1 MNKKLLIRDLTLR
14 DGQQSAF
21 ATRMSQAQVDRV
33 LPYYEDAN
41 FYAMEVWGGAV
52 PDSVMR
58 YLGENPWSRLE
69 KINETVGNTSKLTAL
84 SRGRNLYGYAPYPD
98 EIIDGFFRNAVASGL
113 DIMRIFDAL
122 NDVNNIRSSV
132 KYIKQYGGLADC
144 AVCYTVD
151 SKAAANQDESKM
163 KKKRGLFSLFGGNS
177 NKAVAEKPKPVF
189 TDHYF
194 LSKAKEMV
202 ALGADMITI
211 KDMSGL
217 IPPSR
222 VASLVSLFKK
232 ELNVPIDF
240 HTHCTPGFGL
250 ASVVTAITHGADIVD
265 TNIWYFAGGPAAPA
279 VELIYIFCKKLG
291 IELDVNMEAV
301 AKINQ
306 ELFSIRKELSQ
317 FDTTK
322 QFPKPFNPLTD
333 TLPEEIDEQ
342 FDIAIKAIEKED
354 EVELLKA
361 CHKIEAYFE
370 FPKPNELVKNA
381 EIPGGMYTNMVAQL
395 KQLNSIDILEDAM
408 SLIPSVRADAGL
420 PPLVTPTSQI
430 VGVQAVVSAMNL
442 KKGNPKYSNP
452 SNQFIALVKGEYG
465 QTPVPVDP
473 SFRKQITGSPEEIPY
488 NTNNYKYQENPVLS
502 EYGNVNLAKSE
513 KEKLLLELFPA
524 VANGFLKSLREQ
536 EFLSYKEND
545 ESGKDSKTDIGDN
558 GDFTHEE
565 ITGNVISSP
574 MPGNIFQILVKEGDE
589 ISKNSVVIIL
599 EAMKMENEIFSPFSG
614 TVKRIFVNLNDRVME
629 DDVMIEIV

>member
-33 LPYYEDAN
+33 LPYYKDAN

-58 YLGENPWSRLE
+58 YLGENPWNRLE
-69 KINETVGNTSKLTAL
+69 KISEAVGKNSKLTAL

-98 EIIDGFFRNAVASGL
+98 EIIDGFFKNAVDSGL
-113 DIMRIFDAL
+113 NIMRIFDAL
-122 NDVNNIRSSV
+122 NDVTNIRSSV

-151 SKAAANQDESKM
+151 SKPTSDKDESNK
-163 KKKRGLFSLFGGNS
+163 KTKKRLFSFLGGDRNKNS
-177 NKAVAEKPKPVF
+177 TEQPKPVF
-189 TDHYF
+189 TDSYF
-194 LSKAKEMV
+194 LSKAQEMV

-240 HTHCTPGFGL
+240 HTHCTPGYGL
-250 ASVVTAITHGADIVD
+250 ASVVTAIIHGADIVD

-279 VELIYIFCKKLG
+279 VELIYVFCKKLG
-291 IELDVNMEAV
+291 IDLDINMEAV
-301 AKINQ
+301 AKINE
-306 ELFSIRKELSQ
+306 ELYSIRKELSQ

-322 QFPKPFNPLTD
+322 QFPKPFNPLID
-333 TLPEEIDEQ
+333 ILPEEIDKQ

-354 EVELLKA
+354 EVTLLDA
-361 CHKIEAYFE
+361 CHKIHSYFE
-370 FPKPNELVKNA
+370 FPQPNELVKNA

-408 SLIPSVRADAGL
+408 RLIPSVRADAGL
-420 PPLVTPTSQI
+420 PPLVTPSSQI

-452 SNQFIALVKGEYG
+452 SNQFIALVKGQYG
-465 QTPVPVDP
+465 KTPVPVDP
-473 SFRKQITGSPEEIPY
+473 SFREQITGSPEEIPY
-488 NTNNYKYQENPVLS
+488 NTQDYKYQDNPVLP
-502 EYGNVNLAKSE
+502 EYGNVNLAKTE
-513 KEKLLLELFPA
+513 KEKLLLELFPS
-524 VANGFLKSLREQ
+524 VAFGFLKDLREQ
-536 EFLSYKEND
+536 EFNSTN
-545 ESGKDSKTDIGDN
+545 GKDGTDKDSISDN
-558 GDFTHEE
+558 NDDVIHDE

-574 MPGNIFQILVKEGDE
+574 MPGNIFQILVKEGDMV
-589 ISKNSVVIIL
+589 SKNSVVIIL
-599 EAMKMENEIFSPFSG
+599 EAMKMENEIYSPFSG
-614 TVKRIFVNLNDRVME
+614 KVKRIFVKPNDRVME
-629 DDVMIEIV
+629 DDILIEIV

>member
-21 ATRMSQAQVDRV
+21 ATRMTQNQVDRV
-33 LPYYEDAN
+33 LPFYKDAN

-58 YLGENPWSRLE
+58 YLGENPWNRLE
-69 KINETVGNTSKLTAL
+69 KINEAVGNTSKLTAL

-98 EIIDGFFRNAVASGL
+98 EIIDGFFKNAVDSGL
-113 DIMRIFDAL
+113 NIMRIFDAL

-132 KYIKQYGGLADC
+132 KYIKHYGGMADC

-151 SKAAANQDESKM
+151 SKPTLNLNESNK
-163 KKKRGLFSLFGGNS
+163 KPKKRPFSFFGS
-177 NKAVAEKPKPVF
+177 HSSKTVVDKKEPVF
-189 TDHYF
+189 TDKYF

-202 ALGADMITI
+202 ELGADMITI

-217 IPPSR
+217 IHPSR

-232 ELNVPIDF
+232 ELNVPVDF

-250 ASVVTAITHGADIVD
+250 ASVVTAIMHGADIVD
-265 TNIWYFAGGPAAPA
+265 TNIWYFSGGPAAPA
-279 VELIYIFCKKLG
+279 IELIYIFCKKLG
-291 IELDVNMEAV
+291 IDIDINMEAV
-301 AKINQ
+301 AKINN
-306 ELFSIRKELSQ
+306 ELFSIREELSQ

-333 TLPEEIDEQ
+333 TLPAEVEKQ
-342 FDIAIKAIEKED
+342 FDLAINAIINQD
-354 EVELLKA
+354 EVAVLDA

-370 FPKPNELVKNA
+370 FPKPNELIKNA

-408 SLIPSVRADAGL
+408 RLIPSVRTDAGL

-430 VGVQAVVSAMNL
+430 VGVQAVVSAMNI

-452 SNQFIALVKGEYG
+452 SNQFISLVKGEYG
-465 QTPVPVDP
+465 KTPVPIDP
-473 SFRKQITGSPEEIPY
+473 LFREQITGSSEEIPY
-488 NTNNYKYQENPVLS
+488 NTDNYKYQDNPVLS
-502 EYGNVNLAKSE
+502 EFGNVNLAKTE

-524 VANGFLKSLREQ
+524 VAGGFLKNLREQ
-536 EFLSYKEND
+536 EFLTSNIENETNNASVHD
-545 ESGKDSKTDIGDN
+545 LEAKGDVLS
-558 GDFTHEE
+558 EE

-574 MPGNIFQILVKEGDE
+574 MPGNVFKILVKEGD
-589 ISKNSVVIIL
+589 IVRKNSVVIIL
-599 EAMKMENEIFSPFSG
+599 EAMKMENEINSPYSG
-614 TVKRIFVNLNDRVME
+614 KIKRVFVKTNDRVME

>member
-33 LPYYEDAN
+33 LPYYKDAN

-58 YLGENPWSRLE
+58 YLGENPWNRLE

-84 SRGRNLYGYAPYPD
+84 SRGRNLFGYAPYPD
-98 EIIDGFFRNAVASGL
+98 EIIDGFFKNAVDSGL

-151 SKAAANQDESKM
+151 SKPASNQDENNT
-163 KKKRGLFSLFGGNS
+163 KKKKGLFSLFS
-177 NKAVAEKPKPVF
+177 RNKAVTEKPKPVF
-189 TDHYF
+189 TDNYF

-222 VASLVSLFKK
+222 VASMISLFKK

-240 HTHCTPGFGL
+240 HTHCTPGYGL
-250 ASVVTAITHGADIVD
+250 ASVVTAITYGADIVD
-265 TNIWYFAGGPAAPA
+265 TNIWYFAEGPAAPA
-279 VELIYIFCKKLG
+279 IELIYIFCKKLG
-291 IELDVNMEAV
+291 IDLDVNMEAV
-301 AKINQ
+301 AKINKQ
-306 ELFSIRKELSQ
+306 LFSIREELSQ

-333 TLPEEIDEQ
+333 TLPEDIDKQ

-361 CHKIEAYFE
+361 CHRIESYFE

-408 SLIPSVRADAGL
+408 NLIPSVRTDAGL

-465 QTPVPVDP
+465 ETPVPIDP

-488 NTNNYKYQENPVLS
+488 NTNNYKYQDNPALP
-502 EYGNVNLAKSE
+502 EYGNVSLAKTE
-513 KEKLLLELFPA
+513 KEKLLLQLFPA
-524 VANGFLKSLREQ
+524 VANGFLRGLREK
-536 EFLSYKEND
+536 EFLSNKEKD
-545 ESGKDSKTDIGDN
+545 ATEKDSNTDVGDN
-558 GDFTHEE
+558 EDVIHEE

-574 MPGNIFQILVKEGDE
+574 MPGNIFKILVKEGDAV
-589 ISKNSVVIIL
+589 SKNSAVIVL
-599 EAMKMENEIFSPFSG
+599 EAMKMENEIFTPFSG
-614 TVKRIFVNLNDRVME
+614 KVKRIFVKPNDRVME
-629 DDVMIEIV
+629 GDVMIEIV

>member
-1 MNKKLLIRDLTLR
+1 MNKKILIRDLTLR

-33 LPYYEDAN
+33 LPYYKDAN

-58 YLGENPWSRLE
+58 YLGENPWNRLE
-69 KINETVGNTSKLTAL
+69 KINETVGNTCKLTAL

-98 EIIDGFFRNAVASGL
+98 EIIDGFFKNAVDSGL

-151 SKAAANQDESKM
+151 SKPASNQDENNT
-163 KKKRGLFSLFGGNS
+163 KKKKGLFSLFS
-177 NKAVAEKPKPVF
+177 RNKAVTEKPKPVF
-189 TDHYF
+189 TDNYF

-222 VASLVSLFKK
+222 VASMISLFKK

-240 HTHCTPGFGL
+240 HTHCTPGYGL

-265 TNIWYFAGGPAAPA
+265 TNIWYFAEGPAAPA
-279 VELIYIFCKKLG
+279 IELIYIFCKKLG
-291 IELDVNMEAV
+291 IDLDVNMEAV
-301 AKINQ
+301 AKINN
-306 ELFSIRKELSQ
+306 ELFSIREELSQ

-333 TLPEEIDEQ
+333 TLPEDIDKQ

-361 CHKIEAYFE
+361 CHRIESYFE

-408 SLIPSVRADAGL
+408 NLIPSVRTDAGL

-465 QTPVPVDP
+465 ETPVPIDP
-473 SFRKQITGSPEEIPY
+473 SFRKQITGSHEEIPY
-488 NTNNYKYQENPVLS
+488 NTNNYKYQDNPVLP
-502 EYGNVNLAKSE
+502 EYGNASLAKTE

-524 VANGFLKSLREQ
+524 VANGFLRGLREK
-536 EFLSYKEND
+536 EFLSNKEKD
-545 ESGKDSKTDIGDN
+545 ATEKDSNTDVGDN
-558 GDFTHEE
+558 EDVIHEE

-574 MPGNIFQILVKEGDE
+574 MPGNIFKILVKEGDAV
-589 ISKNSVVIIL
+589 SKNSAVIVL
-599 EAMKMENEIFSPFSG
+599 EAMKMENEIFTPFSG
-614 TVKRIFVNLNDRVME
+614 KVKRIFVKPNDRVME
-629 DDVMIEIV
+629 GDVMIEIV